1 MPVSSQPDR
10 WHEIDALFQ
19 EALDLDPSEWVR
31 FLEDRCGADAEL
43 HRAVSE
49 LLSAD
54 LGSGSFLE
62 ASAQELAP
70 DAIARAM
77 SGAADDPAEDRV
89 GERVGAFRIVRPLG
103 RGGMAGVYLAE
114 RADGDFEQRVAI
126 KFLRRG
132 LDTDDF
138 VRRFLAE
145 RRILSSLEHPNIA
158 RLIDGGTTERGLPYL
173 ALEYVDGVPITDYCV
188 ANRCSIDERLELFI
202 QVARAVQ
209 YAHASLVVHRD
220 IKPSNILVT
229 ADGQVKLLDFGIAK
243 LLDPEADPGDLE
255 LTRTGFRP
263 LTPEYASPEQVRG
276 EPITTASDVYQ
287 LGVLLYRLLTGERPY
302 RVLGTGATLE
312 SVITSTQPSPPSD
325 AARHLDAAR
334 AAEHLGASP
343 ARVSRR
349 LRGDLDT
356 IVMKALRKEPERR
369 YATALEMA
377 DDVQSH
383 LDGRPITARRESR
396 LYRTGKFLRRHAWVA
411 PVSIT
416 GLLLIGAYVF
426 TLIRHGQELEEERNV
441 AQDVQQAFVSFFT
454 APDSGDV
461 GLGEGRRDLTILQAI
476 QDGTD
481 RVRDDLADRPAAR
494 AELFGAMAAVLE
506 DLDEPGEAYTLA
518 VEALELER
526 TLYGDESPEVHETL
540 LRVGGLA
547 PDPDSARVLLERR
560 LELSRAMYGAEDPA
574 IAASLYALAQLDLR
588 EGKLEDAVRRLEAA
602 IEIYRSSSSV
612 HPRRLADAL
621 AELAD
626 NLEPLDRADDAV
638 AAAREGLTRSWSAS
652 SESDTRKPRLREP
665 DSPKR

>member
-209 YAHASLVVHRD
+209 YAHASLG
-220 IKPSNILVT
+220 S
-229 ADGQVKLLDFGIAK
+229 
-243 LLDPEADPGDLE
+243 
-255 LTRTGFRP
+255 TGTSSRP
-263 LTPEYASPEQVRG
+263 
-276 EPITTASDVYQ
+276 
-287 LGVLLYRLLTGERPY
+287 
-302 RVLGTGATLE
+302 
-312 SVITSTQPSPPSD
+312 TS
-325 AARHLDAAR
+325 
-334 AAEHLGASP
+334 
-343 ARVSRR
+343 
-349 LRGDLDT
+349 
-356 IVMKALRKEPERR
+356 
-369 YATALEMA
+369 
-377 DDVQSH
+377 
-383 LDGRPITARRESR
+383 
-396 LYRTGKFLRRHAWVA
+396 W
-411 PVSIT
+411 
-416 GLLLIGAYVF
+416 
-426 TLIRHGQELEEERNV
+426 
-441 AQDVQQAFVSFFT
+441 
-454 APDSGDV
+454 
-461 GLGEGRRDLTILQAI
+461 
-476 QDGTD
+476 
-481 RVRDDLADRPAAR
+481 
-494 AELFGAMAAVLE
+494 
-506 DLDEPGEAYTLA
+506 
-518 VEALELER
+518 
-526 TLYGDESPEVHETL
+526 
-540 LRVGGLA
+540 
-547 PDPDSARVLLERR
+547 
-560 LELSRAMYGAEDPA
+560 
-574 IAASLYALAQLDLR
+574 
-588 EGKLEDAVRRLEAA
+588 
-602 IEIYRSSSSV
+602 
-612 HPRRLADAL
+612 
-621 AELAD
+621 
-626 NLEPLDRADDAV
+626 
-638 AAAREGLTRSWSAS
+638 
-652 SESDTRKPRLREP
+652 
-665 DSPKR
+665 

>member
-1 MPVSSQPDR
+1 
-10 WHEIDALFQ
+10 
-19 EALDLDPSEWVR
+19 
-31 FLEDRCGADAEL
+31 
-43 HRAVSE
+43 
-49 LLSAD
+49 
-54 LGSGSFLE
+54 
-62 ASAQELAP
+62 
-70 DAIARAM
+70 
-77 SGAADDPAEDRV
+77 
-89 GERVGAFRIVRPLG
+89 
-103 RGGMAGVYLAE
+103 
-114 RADGDFEQRVAI
+114 
-126 KFLRRG
+126 
-132 LDTDDF
+132 
-138 VRRFLAE
+138 
-145 RRILSSLEHPNIA
+145 
-158 RLIDGGTTERGLPYL
+158 
-173 ALEYVDGVPITDYCV
+173 
-188 ANRCSIDERLELFI
+188 
-202 QVARAVQ
+202 
-209 YAHASLVVHRD
+209 
-220 IKPSNILVT
+220 VT

-638 AAAREGLTRSWSAS
+638 AAAREGYEILVRELGERHSQTATAGARLAQALTGAGRYDEARPLYESSLDAMDAELGATHATTMSSRNNYAIVLRLMGDVAAAEAVYRELIDAQRERYGSVDAEIAASLQNMATTVKDQGRYDEAARLSRAAHDMFMETRGPDFFQTAFPLLTISEIRLIQGDLAEAEAAARGALDLLRTALPPGHFATAVAECRVGQALAGQGRSADARPFL
-652 SESDTRKPRLREP
+652 ETGAEALTAADRREV
-665 DSPKR
+665 DAYRDECLATLEAL